1 MYRFNGSFYTKT
13 LCDFLKSK
21 PAPAEL
27 LKFLFRCRAVL
38 DVNERNSLVDLLVGA
53 LGGVRDVAI
62 ITLGY
67 TGHVDI
73 LEVVEFLAH
82 QQGGHQAW
90 KWSNRLRYS
99 CKRALE
105 GFHLLNQH
113 LSGLTFRQSVE
124 VRRQK
129 PPRDGP
135 MSCADVLRLSE
146 FCLPPPKR
154 EGDVCFRIPDG
165 MSEKKVQDLC
175 YLLVRPVSHLQLC
188 QFFTGKQTPFAPYR
202 EEVEDS
208 DDDYDWSYSYD
219 DYGCGGEQVYK
230 RYSLSLQRLATS
242 LTPCLAHEEKAEL
255 ANRLA
260 GETSDTMG
268 DVECDR
274 KSVPLPWL
282 KAPCMEKE
290 IKKMLEAHASANGDL
305 KSRIEKEFEAYQPP
319 KVMQLSRPLVT
330 DDERR
335 VILGVLEQMLKEN
348 KIPDCI
354 GDLLK
359 QTRLENFSKYP
370 SLVLLR
376 YVMDGCDMEI
386 DAGTRWLIFLSSLI
400 SATPN
405 DPKVRVAETDYY
417 KTLVNLRNKYLE
429 MMFDL
434 GKPSAAAVVIAASL
448 RNRRAMEYL
457 SQDKDLFRA
466 IVGGAL
472 RLFRDVSLL
481 QLGTFRLMKMNELF
495 WVDSGSPDPFNSL
508 WPIASMVQKLLQQ
521 VITTYIA
528 DAEKTPVADEL
539 RELALRFLDIRGTN
553 LRVVLN
559 AVQWMPEDL
568 TVNRTC
574 RETKTPMEEFFPHF
588 QMGVR
593 PLSDETKDALEA
605 QICKARP
612 GNTGMHESDEVF
624 QTQMLAKFGFKL
636 GVEQKAFES
645 GAAKKRNFERFV
657 RTGVSAVAS
666 EMCRSKDPMV
676 RVLRPLFF
684 DFSDEKT
691 FGSSNQEHLDRI
703 IRERQER
710 ERKKLEELERLRRL
724 EEFRL
729 QEKERLERERQERE
743 RLIEAIKRER
753 ERQTRLEKE
762 LESKKRRELMA
773 KAAEDRLQRAKKAK
787 EAKEAKRRELLARLE
802 QLREEELQ
810 LQQELNH
817 APEQKQDAPQDEEPA
832 QQSKKSRRRRR
843 RRKKKSTACFKCG
856 QEGHLKRDCPN

>member
-1 MYRFNGSFYTKT
+1 MSRFNGFFYTNT

-27 LKFLFRCRAVL
+27 LEFLFKCRAVL

-53 LGGVRDVAI
+53 LGGVRDVAN

-67 TGHVDI
+67 TENVDI

-82 QQGGHQAW
+82 QQEGHQAW
-90 KWSNRLRYS
+90 KWSNCLRYS
-99 CKRALE
+99 CKRALK
-105 GFHLLNQH
+105 GFHLLNKH
-113 LSGLTFRQSVE
+113 FPRLTFRESVE

-135 MSCADVLRLSE
+135 MSCADVLRLSK
-146 FCLPPPKR
+146 FFLPPLR
-154 EGDVCFRIPDG
+154 RAWDVCFRIQDK
-165 MSEKKVQDLC
+165 MSEKNVQDLC
-175 YLLVRPVSHLQLC
+175 DLLVCPVSHLQLC
-188 QFFTGKQTPFAPYR
+188 QFFTGKQTPFASYR

-208 DDDYDWSYSYD
+208 DDDDDDWGYSYD
-219 DYGCGGEQVYK
+219 DYGCGGKKVYK
-230 RYSLSLQRLATS
+230 RYSLSPQRLATS

-255 ANRLA
+255 ANRFA
-260 GETSDTMG
+260 GETSDAMG
-268 DVECDR
+268 DVKYDR
-274 KSVPLPWL
+274 KSVPHPWL
-282 KAPCMEKE
+282 KAFCMEKVM
-290 IKKMLEAHASANGDL
+290 KRMLEAHASANGDL
-305 KSRIEKEFEAYQPP
+305 KTRIKKEFEAYQPP
-319 KVMQLSRPLVT
+319 NITQLSRPLVT

-335 VILGVLEQMLKEN
+335 VILGVLDQMLKEN

-354 GDLLK
+354 GDLLE
-359 QTRLENFSKYP
+359 QTRLKNFSKYP

-448 RNRRAMEYL
+448 HNRRAMEYL

-481 QLGTFRLMKMNELF
+481 QLGTFRLMKMNEVV
-495 WVDSGSPDPFNSL
+495 WADSGSPDPFNSL
-508 WPIASMVQKLLQQ
+508 WPIASMVQKLLRQ

-528 DAEKTPVADEL
+528 DADKTPVADEL

-553 LRVVLN
+553 LRVVLG
-559 AVQWMPEDL
+559 AVQWMSEDL

-574 RETKTPMEEFFPHF
+574 RETKIPMEELFPHF
-588 QMGVR
+588 QMVVR

-605 QICKARP
+605 QTCKARP

-624 QTQMLAKFGFKL
+624 QTQLLAKFGFKL
-636 GVEQKAFES
+636 DVQQKEFES

-657 RTGVSAVAS
+657 RTGVLAVAS
-666 EMCRSKDPMV
+666 KMFRSKDPMV
-676 RVLRPLFF
+676 RFLCPLFF
-684 DFSDEKT
+684 DCSDEKA
-691 FGSSNQEHLDRI
+691 FGSKIQKHLDRI
-703 IRERQER
+703 IHSIRERQER
-710 ERKKLEELERLRRL
+710 ERKKLEELERLRRQ

-729 QEKERLERERQERE
+729 QRKEYLHRCRREHERIIEAIKRERE
-743 RLIEAIKRER
+743 IINEAIKRER
-753 ERQTRLEKE
+753 ERQ
-762 LESKKRRELMA
+762 
-773 KAAEDRLQRAKKAK
+773 RAKKAK
-787 EAKEAKRRELLARLE
+787 EAKVAKKRELLARLE

-817 APEQKQDAPQDEEPA
+817 APEQKQDAPQEEEPA
-832 QQSKKSRRRRR
+832 KARNKYRRRRR
-843 RRKKKSTACFKCG
+843 KKKKKSTACFKCG
-856 QEGHLKRDCPN
+856 QEGHLKRDCPK